1 MNKNNNSNGI
11 SSIKLVKVLKHFNTV
26 ELNRLEKFITSPYF
40 NVNDSLII
48 LFNLIT
54 EGLKNSTLN
63 DLTKESLFYRMF
75 SGEEFSGTRF
85 RKGCSDLLKLIEE
98 FLAVEEYR
106 RNPLHQ
112 ATYLMQSIAG
122 RKLDPLY
129 NSVLKSTRILSSR
142 QHEVAASYYY
152 HQYEIE
158 KNYYTMLGSEIKRD
172 SGFNLEQIAENLDY
186 FYMAEKL
193 RYYASALSWRN
204 VVTEDYQMLF
214 MDEILK
220 HIEKTDYSQIPQISV
235 NLAVLN
241 VYKEPEKEENYYH
254 LKSEIFRNIDRF
266 PPMEARDIFL
276 AALNFC
282 IKRIN
287 QADQKFLEET
297 LLLYQYGLEKQYLF
311 INGELT
317 PWTFKNIV
325 VVALRLKEFDWTES
339 FINEYSKYISED
351 QRENAVTFNLARL
364 YLYKKD
370 FEKVLELLREVEF
383 EDFSYAL
390 GAKVMLM
397 VSYYDL
403 DEIDPLLSFLS
414 SFRVFLNRKKNQLP
428 EQRRKNY
435 LNTIK
440 YTQKLATL
448 NPTDRHAIS
457 KLKKELEEAKNVADI
472 QWLLEKVNE
481 L

>member
-1 MNKNNNSNGI
+1 MKENKYSNGVE
-11 SSIKLVKVLKHFNTV
+11 SIKLVKVLLYFNTI
-26 ELNRLEKFITSPYF
+26 EINRLEKFIHSPYF
-40 NVNDSLII
+40 NVNEALIRLFQKLVEGIKKSSLSELNKSDLYYIMYPGEKFSDS
-48 LFNLIT
+48 
-54 EGLKNSTLN
+54 
-63 DLTKESLFYRMF
+63 
-75 SGEEFSGTRF
+75 RF
-85 RKGCSDLLKLIEE
+85 RKSCSDLLKLIEE
-98 FLAVEEYR
+98 FLALEEYG

-112 ATYLMQSIAG
+112 ATYLMQSISG
-122 RKLDPLY
+122 RKLEPLY
-129 NSVLKSTRILSSR
+129 NSVLKSTRRLSSR
-142 QHEVAASYYY
+142 QYEMAASYYY

-158 KNYYTMLGSEIKRD
+158 KNYYNMLGSEIKRD

-214 MDEILK
+214 MDEILA
-220 HIEKTDYSQIPQISV
+220 HIQKTDYSQIPQISV
-235 NLAVLN
+235 HLAVLK
-241 VYKEPEKEENYYH
+241 VYQQPEKEENYYH

-297 LLLYQYGLEKQYLF
+297 LVLYQYGLEKEYLF

-325 VVALRLKEFDWTES
+325 IVALRLKEFEWTES
-339 FINEYSKYISED
+339 FIKNYSGFLNDEN
-351 QRENAVTFNLARL
+351 RENAVTFNLARL

-414 SFRVFLNRKKNQLP
+414 SFRVFLNRKKNLLP

-448 NPTDRHAIS
+448 NPNDRQAIK

>member
-1 MNKNNNSNGI
+1 MKNNNNTNGI
-11 SSIKLVKVLKHFNTV
+11 SSIKLVKVLSHFNTV

-40 NVNDSLII
+40 NVNKSLIK
-48 LFNLIT
+48 LFEELVSGIKDLSLS
-54 EGLKNSTLN
+54 EISKLDLYNSIFPG
-63 DLTKESLFYRMF
+63 DKF
-75 SGEEFSGTRF
+75 SDSRF
-85 RKGCSDLLKLIEE
+85 RKSCSDLLKLVEE
-98 FLAVEEYR
+98 FLAIEEYR

-112 ATYLMQSIAG
+112 ATYLMQSISG
-122 RKLDPLY
+122 RKLEPLF
-129 NSVLKSTRILSSR
+129 NSVLKSTRRLSSR
-142 QHEVAASYYY
+142 QYEVAASYYY

-158 KNYYTMLGSEIKRD
+158 KNYYNMLGSEIKRD

-214 MDEILK
+214 MDEILG
-220 HIEKTDYSQIPQISV
+220 HIEKSDYSQIPQISV
-235 NLAVLN
+235 HLAVLK
-241 VYKEPEKEENYYH
+241 VYQQPEKEEHYYH

-297 LLLYQYGLEKQYLF
+297 LILYQYGLEKEYLF

-325 VVALRLKEFDWTES
+325 VVALRLKEFDWTEA
-339 FINEYSKYISED
+339 FINQFSTYLNEE

-448 NPTDRHAIS
+448 NPNDRQAIS
-457 KLKKELEEAKNVADI
+457 KLKKELEDAKNVADI
-472 QWLLEKVNE
+472 QWLLEKANE

>member
-1 MNKNNNSNGI
+1 MKKNNNSGGI
-11 SSIKLVKVLKHFNTV
+11 SSIKLVKVLRHFNTV

-40 NVNDSLII
+40 NVNDSLVI

-63 DLTKESLFYRMF
+63 ELNKQYLFEQMF
-75 SGEEFSGTRF
+75 PGNQYSDTRF

-98 FLAVEEYR
+98 FLALEEYR

-112 ATYLMQSIAG
+112 ATYLMQSISG
-122 RKLDPLY
+122 RKLEALY
-129 NSVLKSTRILSSR
+129 NSVLKSTRRLSSR
-142 QHEVAASYYY
+142 QYEVAASYYY

-158 KNYYTMLGSEIKRD
+158 KNYFNMLETKASRD
-172 SGFNLEQIAENLDY
+172 TRWNIENIARNLDY
-186 FYMAEKL
+186 FYIAEKL
-193 RYYASALSWRN
+193 RYYSSALAWKN
-204 VVTEDYQMLF
+204 LTKEEYEFLF
-214 MDEILK
+214 MDEIIEHLK
-220 HIEKTDYSQIPQISV
+220 ENSYGSIPQISA

-241 VYKEPEKEENYYH
+241 VYLSPENEKHYYH
-254 LKSEIFRNIDRF
+254 LKSEIYKNLERF
-266 PPMEARDIFL
+266 PSLEAREIFY

-297 LLLYQYGLEKQYLF
+297 LILYQYGLEKEYLF

-325 VVALRLKEFDWTES
+325 VVALRLKEFDWTERFITDYNK
-339 FINEYSKYISED
+339 FINEE
-351 QRENAVTFNLARL
+351 QRENAVAFNLARL
-364 YLYKKD
+364 FWHQKN

-390 GAKVMLM
+390 GAKAMLM
-397 VSYYDL
+397 ASYYDL
-403 DEIDPLLSFLS
+403 DEIDALLSFLS

-435 LNTIK
+435 LNLIK

-448 NPTDRHAIS
+448 NPTDRQAIS